1 MPGRTRNLL
10 YATALAATALAA
22 GSTTSMAEDE
32 ISFLV
37 VDFEAPGMGDWWQL
51 LVSTYEEKTGNKVV
65 PRNTPA
71 SEYYEQLLIQAA
83 SGTGADIL
91 TVNPN
96 NIGELLAAGQLMPLT
111 EFFESSGVKEQIV
124 EGGFDALTADGE
136 IYALPITGR
145 TLELIYNA
153 CYLKDAGFDRPPQT
167 PQEFLD
173 YATKLTVKDGS
184 GRVTRYGANMVNANE
199 DPTYEMLLMW
209 SIANGGSFADADG
222 NFTLDSE
229 PVIAGLKQMK
239 ALYDAGVVPKGMT
252 ETDQRSLFAT
262 GGTAMTIDGQ
272 WQFPFIE
279 KNNSENFDCYKSALH
294 PWDGP
299 GTGGVN
305 MALAI
310 NAATSSPDAAKA
322 FIETAASAEMQS
334 TFSDHSPYIPY
345 GVNALTDAQK
355 EARPYLEPW
364 IKSSGNA
371 HPVAI
376 PGHADQFNEIWPIVV
391 DAVLLTLRDGK
402 PAEESLAEAQ
412 AKLEDC
418 CAK

>member
-1 MPGRTRNLL
+1 MKRTLKSALL
-10 YATALAATALAA
+10 AGAVALAAPLGAQAQ
-22 GSTTSMAEDE
+22 DE

-37 VDFEAPGMGDWWQL
+37 IDYEAPGMGDWWQL
-51 LVSTYEEKTGNKVV
+51 LVSTYQKNTGNTVV

-91 TVNPN
+91 IVNPN
-96 NIGELLAAGQLMPLT
+96 NIGEMLAAGQLMPL
-111 EFFESSGVKEQIV
+111 SDMIAKSGIGDRIV
-124 EGGFDALTADGE
+124 EGGWDSLTVDGTT
-136 IYALPITGR
+136 YALPITGR
-145 TLELIYNA
+145 TLELIYNS
-153 CYLKDAGFDRPPQT
+153 CYLEEAGFTAPPTT
-167 PQEFLD
+167 PQQFLE
-173 YATKLTVKDGS
+173 YAKALTVTDDS

-209 SIANGGSFADADG
+209 SLAHGGSYSDENG
-222 NFTLDSE
+222 NFTLDSQ
-229 PVIAGLKQMK
+229 PVIDGLNYMK
-239 ALYDAGVVPKGMT
+239 TLYDAGVVPKGMT

-279 KNNSENFDCYKSALH
+279 KNNPDNFDCYKSALH

-310 NAATSSPDAAKA
+310 NAATDTPEAAWA
-322 FIETAASAEMQS
+322 FLETAASEEMQS

-345 GVNALTDAQK
+345 GVGALTDEQRA
-355 EARPYLEPW
+355 ARPYLEPW
-364 IKSSGNA
+364 IASSGNA

-391 DAVLLTLRDGK
+391 DAILLTLRDGV
-402 PAEESLAEAQ
+402 PAEESLAQAQ
-412 AKLEDC
+412 AKLVEC
-418 CAK
+418 CSN

>member
-1 MPGRTRNLL
+1 M
-10 YATALAATALAA
+10 AMFTALKKGLLAGAIAIA
-22 GSTTSMAEDE
+22 GVGSVQAQDD

-37 VDFEAPGMGDWWQL
+37 VDYEAPGMGDWWQL
-51 LVSTYEEKTGNKVV
+51 LVSTYEQKTGNKVT

-71 SEYYEQLLIQAA
+71 REYYEQLLIQAA

-96 NIGELLAAGQLMPLT
+96 NIGELLAAKQLMPLT
-111 EFFESSGVKEQIV
+111 EFVESSGLKKRIV
-124 EGGFDALTADGE
+124 DGGFDALTVDGE

-145 TLELIYNA
+145 TLELIYND
-153 CYLKDAGFDRPPQT
+153 CYLKEAGFEAPPST
-167 PQEFLD
+167 PNEFLE
-173 YATKLTVKDGS
+173 YAQKLTVKDGS

-209 SIANGGSFADADG
+209 AIAHGGSFADENG
-222 NFTLDSE
+222 KFTLDSA
-229 PVIAGLKQMK
+229 PVVEGLKQMK

-262 GGTAMTIDGQ
+262 GGSAMTIDGQ

-279 KNNSENFDCYKSALH
+279 ANNPDNFSCYKSANH

-310 NAATSSPDAAKA
+310 NVATQAPEAAKA
-322 FIETAASAEMQS
+322 FIELAASEELQS
-334 TFSDHSPYIPY
+334 AFSDHSPYIPY
-345 GVNALTDAQK
+345 GVNALTDAQRA
-355 EARPYLEPW
+355 ARPYLGPW
-364 IKSSGNA
+364 VESSGNA

-418 CAK
+418 CAR

>member
-1 MPGRTRNLL
+1 MRHRIKSALL
-10 YATALAATALAA
+10 AGAMAIAAPLGAQAQ
-22 GSTTSMAEDE
+22 DE

-37 VDFEAPGMGDWWQL
+37 IDYEAPGMGDWWQL
-51 LVSTYEEKTGNKVV
+51 LVSTYEKNTGNKVV
-65 PRNTPA
+65 VRNTPA

-91 TVNPN
+91 IVNPN
-96 NIGELLAAGQLMPLT
+96 NLGEMLAAAQLMPL
-111 EFFESSGVKEQIV
+111 SDMIAKSGLDDRIV
-124 EGGFDALTADGE
+124 EGGWDSLTVEGTT
-136 IYALPITGR
+136 YALPITGR
-145 TLELIYNA
+145 TLELIYNS
-153 CYLKDAGFDRPPQT
+153 CYLEEAGFSEPPKT

-173 YATKLTVKDGS
+173 YAKALTITDDS

-209 SIANGGSFADADG
+209 SIAHGGSYSDEDG
-222 NFTLDSE
+222 NFTLDSQ
-229 PVIAGLKQMK
+229 PVIDGLNHMK

-279 KNNSENFDCYKSALH
+279 KNNPDNFDCYTSAMH

-310 NAATSSPDAAKA
+310 NASTDAPEAAWA
-322 FIETAASAEMQS
+322 FLETAASEELQS
-334 TFSDHSPYIPY
+334 AFSDHSPYIPY
-345 GVNALTDAQK
+345 GVGALTDEQRA
-355 EARPYLEPW
+355 ARPYLEPW
-364 IKSSGNA
+364 IASSGNA

-391 DAVLLTLRDGK
+391 DAILLTLRDGV
-402 PAEESLAEAQ
+402 PAEESLAQAQ
-412 AKLEDC
+412 ARLVEC
-418 CAK
+418 CSK